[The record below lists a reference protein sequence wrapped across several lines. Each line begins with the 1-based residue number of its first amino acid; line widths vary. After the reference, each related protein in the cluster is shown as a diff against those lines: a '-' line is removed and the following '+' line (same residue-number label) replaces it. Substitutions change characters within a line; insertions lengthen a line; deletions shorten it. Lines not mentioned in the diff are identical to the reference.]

1 MGEDRRKQTQTL
13 AQIDRE
19 ERDRYKKERERERG
33 TIIVERE
40 TNNIVNKIDRKRDIL
55 EKERI
60 F

>member
-40 TNNIVNKIDRKRDIL
+40 KNNIVNKIDRKRDIL
-55 EKERI
+55 EKERM

>member
-1 MGEDRRKQTQTL
+1 M

-40 TNNIVNKIDRKRDIL
+40 KNNIVNKIDRKRDIL
-55 EKERI
+55 EKERM

>member
-40 TNNIVNKIDRKRDIL
+40 KNNIVNKIDRKRDIL